1 MMTREDM
8 MRELELL
15 PVWQLRSPLP
25 TTQVPSQVQEVIAEK
40 VKVSETAFKAE
51 AIVDIVIESDL
62 GADATE
68 LDVTVESASTTQE
81 LTFISSDD
89 GDWLFVLSSVVLTNE
104 EQQLFQNICKAMR
117 LKTKR
122 AETST
127 NALMLID
134 SLHPKLLLVLGED
147 IAQTLLLSTEPIDT
161 LRGSKYQLQDA
172 TLIVTYD
179 LAHLLK
185 NHADKAK
192 AWNDICMGLQVLQD
206 LKVANN

>member
-1 MMTREDM
+1 MMTREDI

-25 TTQVPSQVQEVIAEK
+25 TTQVPSQVQEAVAEK
-40 VKVSETAFKAE
+40 VKVSEATLKAE
-51 AIVDIVIESDL
+51 TAADVVIEPNL
-62 GADATE
+62 VEVATE
-68 LDVTVESASTTQE
+68 LDLRVEPASSSQE

-89 GDWLFVLSSVVLTNE
+89 GDWLFVLSSNVMTNE

-117 LKTKR
+117 IKTKP

-127 NALMLID
+127 NVLMLID
-134 SLHPKLLLVLGED
+134 SLHPKLLLVLGEEV
-147 IAQTLLLSTEPIDT
+147 AQIMLLSKESIET
-161 LRGSKYQLQDA
+161 LRGSKHQPQGA

-185 NHADKAK
+185 NPADKAK
-192 AWNDICMGLQVLQD
+192 AWNDICMSLQVLQD